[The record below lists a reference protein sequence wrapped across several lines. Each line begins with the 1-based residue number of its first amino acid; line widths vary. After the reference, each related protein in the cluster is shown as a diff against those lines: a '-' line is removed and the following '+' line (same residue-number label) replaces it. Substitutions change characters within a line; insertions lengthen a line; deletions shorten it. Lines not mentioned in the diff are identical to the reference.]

1 MPDGANDSGGRRPRE
16 AEAIAM
22 RRLMERLTQVFPE
35 VPEADIARAVEG
47 RYHDFDDSPVRD
59 FVPVLVERSV
69 RQHLVVAAPRHRA

>member
-1 MPDGANDSGGRRPRE
+1 MPNGANDSTGRGQE
-16 AEAIAM
+16 AEHVAM

-35 VPEADIARAVEG
+35 VPEAEIARAVQG

-69 RQHLVVAAPRHRA
+69 RQQLVTAAPRHRA

>member
-1 MPDGANDSGGRRPRE
+1 MPNGANDNRGRGRE
-16 AEAIAM
+16 AEETAI

-35 VPEADIARAVEG
+35 VPEAEIARAVQG

-69 RQHLVVAAPRHRA
+69 RQHLVTATPRHRA